1 MRCLCL
7 VMAHSCASACQP
19 ASQHACIPPADAG
32 RPVQEDSIRT
42 DDLLERIQDSG
53 RFSRHS
59 IAGSEPSSAELPNG
73 QLAPQASWAL
83 RRRSADQ
90 SASSLKRAREAVQS
104 QPLALR
110 LDVLAGPT
118 MDQAGFQS
126 QVGVS
131 EVRLPC
137 AERGSGG
144 GSCGSAVSVSSKS
157 ALWPGGLSVWGLA
170 ASSARRLVQTG
181 AGSAEHAAE
190 CARGP
195 WDRLTTARACPAALG
210 LT

>member
-1 MRCLCL
+1 MSGCDQTINTLPILAQCGRSLQPSCSQTLPAPCCLLDSQLRAVAVSRTELSNSYRVSHHRHGLTHHALSVSGQGPLLPLCL
-7 VMAHSCASACQP
+7 P
-19 ASQHACIPPADAG
+19 ASQHAYVSPANAG

-137 AERGSGG
+137 AEQGSGG
-144 GSCGSAVSVSSKS
+144 GG
-157 ALWPGGLSVWGLA
+157 
-170 ASSARRLVQTG
+170 
-181 AGSAEHAAE
+181 
-190 CARGP
+190 
-195 WDRLTTARACPAALG
+195 
-210 LT
+210 